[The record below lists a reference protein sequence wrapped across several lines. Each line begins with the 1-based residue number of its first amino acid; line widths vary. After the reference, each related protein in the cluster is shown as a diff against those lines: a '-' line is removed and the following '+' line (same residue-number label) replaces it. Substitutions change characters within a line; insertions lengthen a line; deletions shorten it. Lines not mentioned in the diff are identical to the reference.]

1 MPHNTLDQEFVSE
14 KFHSSI
20 QTSTACL
27 PPLHIFICFS
37 FIFSLN
43 NDDLKRDCF
52 NRFGT
57 YACSNIGHL
66 SYFKAFFGKWSAY
79 ESDLRRKLKGTKYLI
94 LIPSPVRAAVW
105 VVSLT
110 LCCQSLLDWLPA
122 LFSIN
127 SIYLNSGCFSFGW
140 NKREKNP
147 KTRIFPSLTFSMQ
160 CSLLLN
166 ITLLFWLRVFY
177 LVCIFENRMFLF
189 KIW

>member
-27 PPLHIFICFS
+27 PLLHIFICS
-37 FIFSLN
+37 CFIFSLN

-66 SYFKAFFGKWSAY
+66 SYFKAFFGKWFAY

-94 LIPSPVRAAVW
+94 LIPSPLRAAVW

-140 NKREKNP
+140 NKTKK
-147 KTRIFPSLTFSMQ
+147 KTFFQVWHFHAM
-160 CSLLLN
+160 
-166 ITLLFWLRVFY
+166 LFTAKHSAFVLAACILFGVHFWKRHVF
-177 LVCIFENRMFLF
+177 I
-189 KIW
+189 